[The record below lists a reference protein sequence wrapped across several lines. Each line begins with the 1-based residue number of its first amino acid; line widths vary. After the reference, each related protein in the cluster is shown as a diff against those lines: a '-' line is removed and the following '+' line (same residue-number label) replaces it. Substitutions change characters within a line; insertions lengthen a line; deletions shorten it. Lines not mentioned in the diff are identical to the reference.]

1 MPLPVT
7 QKCQGFTPCGE
18 QVALAVSLAMVWSL
32 PIPLLLILL
41 GPVPFEAFSADEEL
55 AELHWDAKDA
65 EDVKPVHMEFTME
78 ERDETE
84 WMEPLRRCRRA
95 TRFYCDGPRRVPV
108 AHGTPAELAEK
119 LEIGD
124 RHFFN
129 WLLTGLPTGHV
140 REYIT
145 EEPEDTLLWPVP
157 EGFMGRGFGYVRRS
171 EIRHRR
177 HNGVDIPAPEG
188 AEVRAANAGMVVY
201 ADNGVEG
208 YGNLVIIL
216 HKDNT
221 RTMYAHL
228 SEARVFSGMQ
238 VARGE
243 TIGLVG
249 QTGLAY
255 ASHLHFEWRRGNR
268 PRNPARRFVERPTRS
283 EAREMMIAQQ
293 HRREAMRRRVQDWR
307 DRTRNR
313 RDG

>member
-1 MPLPVT
+1 
-7 QKCQGFTPCGE
+7 
-18 QVALAVSLAMVWSL
+18 MVWSL
-32 PIPLLLILL
+32 PLPFVLVLL
-41 GPVPFEAFSADEEL
+41 GPMPLEALTSDADATDLSWDMKADEDPKPADMVLTE
-55 AELHWDAKDA
+55 
-65 EDVKPVHMEFTME
+65 EDLE
-78 ERDETE
+78 DSIE
-84 WMEPLRRCRRA
+84 WMEPVRRCRRA
-95 TRFYCDGPRRVPV
+95 TRFYCDGPRRVP
-108 AHGTPAELAEK
+108 AAYGTPAELAEK

-140 REYIT
+140 RQYIT

-157 EGFMGRGFGYVRRS
+157 EGYMGRGFGFVRRS
-171 EIRHRR
+171 ELRHRR

-188 AEVRAANAGMVVY
+188 AIVRAANAGMVVY

-228 SEARVFSGMQ
+228 SEARVFAGMQ

-255 ASHLHFEWRRGNR
+255 ASHLHFEWRRGNN
-268 PRNPARRFVERPTRS
+268 PRNPARRFVDRPTRS
-283 EAREMMIAQQ
+283 EARDMMVAQQ
-293 HRREAMRRRVQDWR
+293 HRRDAMRRRVEDWR
-307 DRTRNR
+307 EATRSR